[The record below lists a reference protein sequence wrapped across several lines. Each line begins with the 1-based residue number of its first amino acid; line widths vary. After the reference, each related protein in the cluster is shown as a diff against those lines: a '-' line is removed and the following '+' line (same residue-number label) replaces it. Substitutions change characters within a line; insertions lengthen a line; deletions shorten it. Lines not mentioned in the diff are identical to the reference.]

1 MPGRKNLRQK
11 YHKGLIKNFAESS
24 LPRSQEMT
32 AFIDK
37 KISQRAIM
45 TKEIEGILNKLSN
58 SIDISRASI
67 LSEANDEDGIVEI
80 DLEELGDSDKNE

>member
-1 MPGRKNLRQK
+1 MN
-11 YHKGLIKNFAESS
+11 
-24 LPRSQEMT
+24 

-45 TKEIEGILNKLSN
+45 TKEIEGILNNLSN

-67 LSEANDEDGIVEI
+67 LTELKNEDGIVEI
-80 DLEELGDSDKNE
+80 DLEELGDSNKNE